1 MGSYDDWLTREP
13 DPGEFDDRPDDEDR
27 GSSLD
32 PDRWPEPE
40 DWDAA
45 REAAEDAADR
55 MAEECDR

>member
-1 MGSYDDWLTREP
+1 MSS
-13 DPGEFDDRPDDEDR
+13 DPTEDTSACDVDDRDEW
-27 GSSLD
+27 SHTSLD